1 MQRNEK
7 SPWRPR
13 SGIAGAVTAI
23 LVVGLSAFVQTRLL
37 WAEPEVRKIFIA
49 SHASHRVGCVET
61 SMPVRVDAVA
71 TTTAAPLQV
80 VERSPSRNKRPS

>member
-1 MQRNEK
+1 MQRNAK

-37 WAEPEVRKIFIA
+37 WVEPEVRKIVVA
-49 SHASHRVGCVET
+49 SHASPRVGCVET
-61 SMPVRVDAVA
+61 SIPVRIDVVE
-71 TTTAAPLQV
+71 TTPAPPLQV
-80 VERSPSRNKRPS
+80 VERSPSRDRKPS